1 MQENQKFSFL
11 NYKGVLSTCLL
22 LLSVAVPSTF
32 SFLRV
37 EAKVAINGDAVTK
50 PIPDGSDRIT
60 PNTGYLLAKKS
71 DCHAKFTANNKTT
84 PDGEEWVDLGE
95 VGGFLSFQ
103 NKKAKCLQ
111 KAKDHVS
118 NLNFS
123 TFGFTGQQIC
133 DNGGKLQVYIDT
145 KVENKVN
152 SRDDSINSNL
162 QANCVCDL
170 KYVP

>member
-60 PNTGYLLAKKS
+60 PNTGYLLAKKR
-71 DCHAKFTANNKTT
+71 DCYAKFTANNKTT
-84 PDGEEWVDLGE
+84 PDGETWVELED
-95 VGGFLSFQ
+95 VGGFLS
-103 NKKAKCLQ
+103 NKKEKCLQ
-111 KAKDHVS
+111 QAKDHLS
-118 NLNFS
+118 KNLTFI
-123 TFGFTGQQIC
+123 TFGFTGQEIC
-133 DNGGKLQVYIDT
+133 DQGGKVQVYIDT

-152 SRDDSINSNL
+152 SRDGSINSNL